1 MFLSNFIISEQ
12 IAQVFK
18 GKTKK
23 NSSTQQHKIPN
34 ALYPVINNE
43 VYKARNYEQNQ
54 STDTD
59 PEIAQMIESV
69 DKDFEV
75 RIYSICSIK

>member
-1 MFLSNFIISEQ
+1 M
-12 IAQVFK
+12 
-18 GKTKK
+18 KK

-34 ALYPVINNE
+34 VLYPVINNG

-54 STDTD
+54 STETD

-69 DKDFEV
+69 EKDFKV
-75 RIYSICSIK
+75 